1 MSNSHDNQRPWR
13 DRLLDRVLNLVGTKF
28 LLGLIGLGVSTWM
41 IYINKLD
48 GGNFAMIV
56 VGLAGAHSVANS
68 INTVAHARY
77 NPPRPTTQQT
87 TTITMEKPDDV
98 APTDPESIEDDGVY
112 P

>member
-1 MSNSHDNQRPWR
+1 MSNTHDNQRPWR
-13 DRLLDRVLNLVGTKF
+13 DRLLDRLLNLVGTKF

-41 IYINKLD
+41 IYMGRLD
-48 GGNFAMIV
+48 GGNFALVV

-68 INTVAHARY
+68 INTVAHARKWR
-77 NPPRPTTQQT
+77 PPATQQT
-87 TTITMEKPDDV
+87 TTITMTPPDDV